1 MLKFRMDQCIV
12 NALILS
18 RNENGAYGGGGGGEV
33 DSNLLPVVRIF
44 DFYIYI

>member
-1 MLKFRMDQCIV
+1 M
-12 NALILS
+12 
-18 RNENGAYGGGGGGEV
+18 GHTGGGGGGGGV